1 MTLLI
6 LLGGGRVHFTG
17 VPTDDR
23 GLTDGAQVINRY
35 GTTVGD
41 RGLTDVVTVELVNAV
56 AVAEDRGLT
65 DGSQII
71 NRSGITVGDR
81 GLTDTVIVALNG
93 GSTAHV
99 VNVTGTVASRT
110 RFSG

>member
-6 LLGGGRVHFTG
+6 LLGGGGASNFTES
-17 VPTDDR
+17 PTDDR

-35 GTTVGD
+35 GTTVED

-65 DGSQII
+65 DGS
-71 NRSGITVGDR
+71 
-81 GLTDTVIVALNG
+81 
-93 GSTAHV
+93 
-99 VNVTGTVASRT
+99 
-110 RFSG
+110 